1 MKTTSP
7 AKLGMLFPSLALL
20 FLSPSPGPA
29 AESTLWYRQP
39 ATNWLDALPVGNG
52 RLGAMVYGNP
62 QVERLQLNED
72 TIWSG
77 NQSDFD
83 RVGAYRHLPEIRR
96 LLFEGQHA
104 EADALVANELLGSRP
119 EGSYQPLGNLT
130 LRCSPTGPVIEYRRE
145 LDLDSAIAR
154 LSFRQGNAVFTREV
168 FASAPAQVLVVRLT
182 CDRPGRLSF
191 GANLTRPEGA
201 ETRSLG
207 NNGLLLK
214 GQADRGRP
222 TQGVHFVGQL
232 LAIPEGGSVQ
242 SSNGLLRVD
251 SATAVT
257 LLVSAG
263 TDYRNNADWEKDAGR
278 RLESA
283 AKRPYAALREE
294 HVADYRR
301 FYRRVDLDLG
311 ASDGAKLPTDQRLER
326 LRAGTQDPGLA
337 ALFFQYGRYLLISSS
352 RPGNLPANLQGIWND
367 RVKPPWFCGYHF
379 DVNTQMNYWPAEI
392 ANLSECHEPLFDLID
407 QLRVNGRKTAKD
419 VYGCRGFVVSHRT
432 NGKLFTSPVKGLT
445 VWPVGAAWL
454 CQHLWEH
461 YQFTQDRDFLG
472 RRAYPMMRESAE
484 FCLDWL
490 AEDPK
495 TGKLVS
501 GPSMS
506 PENSFL
512 VADGSIHFLCMGC
525 AMDQEIIAELFDNC
539 LAAAKEL
546 GINNAFVAELEAK
559 RLHLAA
565 PQIAA
570 DGRLMEWAQEYRERE
585 PAHRHYSHLYALYP
599 GWQITPRGTPELTQ
613 AARKS
618 LLRRLAG
625 AEPGKKANLS
635 DSSNVG
641 WSLAWTISLWAR
653 LGDAEQ
659 ARNGVTT
666 LLRRCVA
673 PNLFDKHP
681 QANTPG
687 VFQID
692 GNFGGPAGIAEML
705 LQSHTGEVELLPAL
719 PAEWATGHVHGLRA
733 RGGFEVDMEW
743 KSGKL
748 NRAVVRSLAGQ
759 TGKVRY
765 HGATVALALP
775 RGGTVTFDSNLRKL

>member
-1 MKTTSP
+1 MT
-7 AKLGMLFPSLALL
+7 ARLLLFPSLALL
-20 FLSPSPGPA
+20 LLAPSSGPA

-39 ATNWLDALPVGNG
+39 ATNWLEALPVGNG
-52 RLGAMVYGNP
+52 RIGAMVYGNP
-62 QVERLQLNED
+62 QEERLQLNED

-96 LLFEGQHA
+96 LLFEGRHG
-104 EADALVANELLGSRP
+104 EADALVAKELLGRRP
-119 EGSYQPLGNLT
+119 EGSYQPLGDLT
-130 LRCSPTGPVIEYRRE
+130 LRFSTTGAVTEYRRE
-145 LDLDSAIAR
+145 LDLDSAITR
-154 LSFRQGNAVFTREV
+154 VSFRQGDASFTREV

-182 CDRPGRLSF
+182 CNHPSRLSF
-191 GANLTRPEGA
+191 SASLTRPEGA
-201 ETRSLG
+201 DTQPLG
-207 NNGLLLK
+207 NNRLLLT
-214 GQADRGRP
+214 GQADRGEP

-232 LAIPEGGSVQ
+232 VAIPEGGSVQ
-242 SSNGLLRVD
+242 SSNGLLQVE
-251 SATAVT
+251 SARAVT
-257 LLVSAG
+257 LLVSAA
-263 TDYRNNADWEKDAGR
+263 TDYRNKPGWEKDASL
-278 RLESA
+278 RLELTA
-283 AKRPYAALREE
+283 QRPFGALREE

-311 ASDGAKLPTDQRLER
+311 ASDAAKLPTDQRLER
-326 LRAGTQDPGLA
+326 LRAGAQDPGLA

-352 RPGNLPANLQGIWND
+352 RPGNMPANLQGIWND

-379 DVNTQMNYWPAEI
+379 DVNTQMNYWPAEV
-392 ANLSECHEPLFDLID
+392 ANLSDCQQPLFDLID
-407 QLRVNGRKTAKD
+407 RLRVNGRKTAKD

-445 VWPVGAAWL
+445 VWPVGAGWL

-461 YQFTQDRDFLG
+461 YRFTQDRDFLA

-484 FCLDWL
+484 FYLDWL
-490 AEDPK
+490 AENPR

-501 GPSMS
+501 GPSIS

-512 VADGSIHFLCMGC
+512 AADGSLHGLCMGC

-539 LAAAKEL
+539 LAAAKAL
-546 GINNAFVAELEAK
+546 AINDAFVAEVKAK
-559 RLHLAA
+559 RPRLAA
-565 PQIAA
+565 PRIAA
-570 DGRLMEWAQEYRERE
+570 DGRLMEWGQEYRERE

-599 GWQITPRGTPELTQ
+599 GWQITPRGTPDLAH

-618 LLRRLAG
+618 LLHRLAG
-625 AEPGKKANLS
+625 AKPDKQGNIS

-659 ARNGVTT
+659 AENAVTT

-673 PNLFDKHP
+673 PSLFDKHP
-681 QANTPG
+681 QANTSG

-692 GNFGGPAGIAEML
+692 GNFGGPAGMAEML
-705 LQSHTGEVELLPAL
+705 LQSHTGQIELLPAL
-719 PAEWATGHVHGLRA
+719 PATWPSGHVRGLRA
-733 RGGFEVDMEW
+733 RGGFEVDLDW
-743 KSGKL
+743 KGGKL
-748 NRAVVRSLAGQ
+748 TRAVVRSLAGQ
-759 TGKVRY
+759 PGTVRY
-765 HGATVALALP
+765 RGAKAALTLP
-775 RGGTVTFDSNLRKL
+775 RGGKVTFDPNLREL